1 MSYPSLDLYL
11 LINSRSSLS
20 FLFIAGDIHQ
30 PLHASRGTDRGGNS
44 IHVHFNDGDIETNKR
59 IYDARTGA
67 IQKKGDWNLHSVWDD
82 GLIDLAI
89 KSLHNSSQVQFQKAV
104 YEMVQEGESSG
115 LIDTWLR
122 CTDGF
127 DVRCSSGWAEESFED
142 SLRWAYSDEN
152 SRGVVDGTTL
162 SEEYFATRLHVVI
175 RRLAAAGVRLGA
187 VLENALGQ
195 DNSSWSQN
203 LKFAELLTSMQKP
216 MMLLS

>member
-1 MSYPSLDLYL
+1 M
-11 LINSRSSLS
+11 
-20 FLFIAGDIHQ
+20 
-30 PLHASRGTDRGGNS
+30 
-44 IHVHFNDGDIETNKR
+44 
-59 IYDARTGA
+59 
-67 IQKKGDWNLHSVWDD
+67 WDD

-89 KSLHNSSQVQFQKAV
+89 KSLFNSSQVKFQQAV

-115 LIDTWLR
+115 LVDTWLR

-127 DVRCSSGWAEESFED
+127 DLRCSSGWAEESFED

-152 SRGVVDGTTL
+152 SREVVDGTTL

-195 DNSSWSQN
+195 DNRSWSQN
-203 LKFAELLTSMQKP
+203 PKFAELLTSMQKP